1 MQTITLSQRA
11 EKRLKNGHL
20 WIFSNEIDAAKTDMK
35 TIQDGEQVAV
45 CNSGGKV
52 FAHAMMN
59 PKSLICGRIVGR
71 KTPFGKKALRG
82 RLVNALALREA
93 AFDAPCYRL
102 VYAEGD
108 YLPGLIIDR
117 YSDVCVVQ
125 VNSLGMAAYIE
136 EIANILMH
144 IMPLKGVL
152 FRNDGAS
159 RKQEGFAATENQ
171 IFGEVPE
178 KVEIIENGTKF
189 LVPVLKGQKTGWFY
203 DHRDNRAKIAALSK
217 GKRVLDVFSY
227 AGGWGLQCLVAGAE
241 SLTAIDSSGF
251 ALDCL
256 EENAALNGFAETVR
270 CFEGKAF
277 EAMEALIAEGE
288 KFDVVILD
296 PPAFIKKKKDFN
308 GGVKAYKKVNELG
321 LRLLEKD
328 GLLVAASCSMHLP
341 DAALQD
347 AVQLAARHTDRELS
361 LIHRGGHAADHP
373 IHPAIKETDYLKA
386 QTYLRRG

>member
-20 WIFSNEIDAAKTDMK
+20 WIFSNEIDAEKTDMK
-35 TIQDGEQVAV
+35 TIEDGEQVAV
-45 CNSGGKV
+45 CNSNGKV

-71 KTPFGKKALRG
+71 KKPFGKKSLRG

-117 YSDVCVVQ
+117 YNDVCVVQ
-125 VNSLGMAAYIE
+125 VNSLGMAAYID

-159 RKQEGFAATENQ
+159 RKQEGFDDAENQ
-171 IFGEVPE
+171 VFGEVPE
-178 KVEIIENGTKF
+178 KVEITENGTKF
-189 LVPVLKGQKTGWFY
+189 MVPVLKGQKTGWFY

-217 GKRVLDVFSY
+217 GKKVLDVFSY
-227 AGGWGLQCLVAGAE
+227 AGGWGLQCLTAGAE
-241 SLTAIDSSGF
+241 SLTAVDASGF

-256 EENAALNGFAETVR
+256 EENAALNGFAETVT
-270 CFEGKAF
+270 CLEGKAF
-277 EAMEALIAEGE
+277 DAMESLISTGE
-288 KFDVVILD
+288 KFDIVILD

-308 GGVKAYKKVNELG
+308 SGAKAYRKINELG

-328 GLLVAASCSMHLP
+328 GLLVSASCSMHLP
-341 DAALQD
+341 DASLQD
-347 AVQLAARHTDRELS
+347 AVQLAAR
-361 LIHRGGHAADHP
+361 
-373 IHPAIKETDYLKA
+373 
-386 QTYLRRG
+386 

>member
-1 MQTITLSQRA
+1 MQTITLTQRA
-11 EKRLKNGHL
+11 EKRLKSGHL
-20 WIFSNEIDAAKTDMK
+20 WIFSNEIDAAKTDLK
-35 TIQDGEQVAV
+35 VIKDGEQVAV
-45 CNSGGKV
+45 CNSGGKI

-59 PKSLICGRIVGR
+59 PKALICGRIVGR

-117 YSDVCVVQ
+117 YNDVCVVQ
-125 VNSLGMAAYIE
+125 VNSLGMAEYIE

-159 RKQEGFAATENQ
+159 RKQEGFEMAENQ
-171 IFGEVPE
+171 IFGEVSE
-178 KVEIIENGTKF
+178 TVEITENGTRF
-189 LVPVLKGQKTGWFY
+189 LVPVLEGQKTGWFY

-227 AGGWGLQCLVAGAE
+227 AGGWGLQCLTAGAQ
-241 SLTAIDSSGF
+241 SLTAVDASGF

-256 EENAALNGFAETVR
+256 EENAALNGFAETVT
-270 CFEGKAF
+270 CIEGKAF
-277 EAMEALIAEGE
+277 EAMEALIASGE
-288 KFDVVILD
+288 KYDVVILD

-308 GGVKAYKKVNELG
+308 SGSKAYKKVNELG

-328 GLLVAASCSMHLP
+328 GLLVAGSCSMHMP
-341 DAALQD
+341 DSALQD

-361 LIHRGGHAADHP
+361 LVYRGGHAADHP
-373 IHPAIKETDYLKA
+373 IHPAIKETEYLKA
-386 QTYLRRG
+386 QIYLRRG

>member
-1 MQTITLSQRA
+1 
-11 EKRLKNGHL
+11 
-20 WIFSNEIDAAKTDMK
+20 MK
-35 TIQDGEQVAV
+35 SIADGEQVGVA
-45 CNSGGKV
+45 NSAGKV
-52 FAHAMMN
+52 FAHAFMN
-59 PKSLICGRIVGR
+59 PKSLICGRIVAR

-93 AFDAPCYRL
+93 AFDHPCYRL

-117 YSDVCVVQ
+117 YNDVCVVQ
-125 VNSLGMAAYIE
+125 INSLGMASYIE

-144 IMPLKGVL
+144 IMPLKGVV

-159 RKQEGFAATENQ
+159 RKEEGFAEAEHQ
-171 IFGEVPE
+171 IFGEVPDT
-178 KVEIIENGTKF
+178 VEINENGTQF
-189 LVPVLKGQKTGWFY
+189 LVPVLEGQKTGWFY
-203 DHRDNRAKIAALSK
+203 DHRDNRAKVAALSK

-227 AGGWGLQCLVAGAE
+227 AGAWGLQCLNAGAE
-241 SLTAIDSSGF
+241 SLTAVDASGF

-256 EENAALNGFAETVR
+256 EANAALNGFADTVT
-270 CFEGKAF
+270 CIEGKAF
-277 EAMEALIAEGE
+277 EAMQALIAAGE
-288 KFDVVILD
+288 KFDIVILD

-308 GGVKAYKKVNELG
+308 SGAKAYKKVNELG

-347 AVQLAARHTDRELS
+347 AVQNAARHTDRELS
-361 LIHRGGHAADHP
+361 LLYRGGHAADHP
-373 IHPAIKETDYLKA
+373 IHPAIKETEYLKA
-386 QTYLRRG
+386 QMYLRRG